1 MAVVV
6 LFSGCLCISSRLL
19 RKLLYRVY
27 GMYDVGVLMSLE
39 GVWVR
44 KSRHES
50 FHVASIQ

>member
-39 GVWVR
+39 GVWFEKVGM
-44 KSRHES
+44 KA
-50 FHVASIQ
+50 FM